1 MRTDKV
7 LSRMYSVAPQDT
19 DRFYLRM
26 LLLHTPNAECFVGPT
41 GLKPDE
47 ATTWRGAATALGL
60 VEDDSEYEF
69 VMHEA
74 CGGQRCR

>member
-41 GLKPDE
+41 GLKLDE

-74 CGGQRCR
+74 CE